1 MSNIAIIPAR
11 GGSKRIPR
19 KNIIDFNGLPMI
31 SWTIEAAL
39 KSQIFDDVIVS
50 TDDAEIA
57 ETAKNF
63 GASVPFLRNSYA
75 DDYSTVSDVVIY
87 TLKKL
92 KEFNSEKFDNVFQ
105 LMPNCPLRGTDEI
118 NAAWQFFSQ
127 GTHDFQIS
135 SFKYGWMNPWWASS
149 ISNTGHPNPI
159 FKNQSIKR
167 SQDLQTLYCPT
178 GAIWIAKI
186 DKLIKYGSFY
196 GPGHKFCPMNWKNA
210 VDIDN
215 HEDLEFANIIFT
227 WINKNSN

>member
-1 MSNIAIIPAR
+1 MGNIAIIPAR
-11 GGSKRIPR
+11 GGSKRILK
-19 KNIIDFNGLPMI
+19 KNIVDFHGLPMI
-31 SWTIEAAL
+31 CWTIKAAL

-63 GASVPFLRNSYA
+63 GASVPFLRSSYA
-75 DDYSTVSDVVIY
+75 DDYSTVSDAVIY

-92 KEFNSEKFDNVFQ
+92 KELNEEKYENVFQ

-118 NAAWQFFSQ
+118 KAAWQFFSQ

-149 ISNTGHPNPI
+149 ISDKGFPTPI
-159 FKNQSIKR
+159 FKDQATKR
-167 SQDLQTLYCPT
+167 SQDLQPLYCPT
-178 GAIWIAKI
+178 GAIWIANM
-186 DKLIKYGSFY
+186 DKLIEFGSFY
-196 GPGHKFCPMNWKNA
+196 GPGHKFYPMNWKNA

-215 HEDLEFANIIFT
+215 QEDLEFANMIYN
-227 WINKNSN
+227 WINKDPI